1 MRLPQSFEITLA
13 RADFVRL
20 LPAAVGHDRFD
31 DEGSVFRHEEQGRN
45 WRIDFKS
52 LPALRMGELH
62 MERYRLSFFFEG
74 YSDTEIDQFM
84 SRFELHFRRGGG

>member
-20 LPAAVGHDRFD
+20 LPAAVGNDQFV
-31 DEGSVFRHEEQGRN
+31 DEGAVFRHEEKHRS

-52 LPALRMGELH
+52 LPEIMMGQMR
-62 MERYRLSFFFEG
+62 MERHRLSFFFDG

-84 SRFELHFRRGGG
+84 SRFEVNFRRGGG